1 MTPPDPDH
9 APKLTDRLNSAD
21 RTDRELMAY
30 VHAEM
35 QRLAR
40 SAMRH
45 GDRGLTLST
54 GAVVNEA
61 FLKLFGQGQQRFRDR
76 GHFLAIAATAMRQV
90 LVDHA
95 RSRLAEKRGGGH
107 SAVPWE
113 TLTPED
119 ERQFATPADPAADF
133 DRQWA
138 LALLRNAFARL
149 EAEHRTADERRQF
162 ELLRPYLT
170 RRPDPGDYD
179 RLAASLG
186 VARGSVPVLVHR
198 LGKRYQELI
207 RAEVAA
213 TVSLRTD
220 IDAELRHCL
229 QALG

>member
-95 RSRLAEKRGGGH
+95 RSRLAEKRGGGQVTSLDAIDGFDVAIEADAEQIVAIDEALGALDTLDSRARKVFELRFFAGLEVEDVAEVLGV
-107 SAVPWE
+107 SAPTVKR
-113 TLTPED
+113 D
-119 ERQFATPADPAADF
+119 ARFARAFIGERLGWQTPA
-133 DRQWA
+133 
-138 LALLRNAFARL
+138 
-149 EAEHRTADERRQF
+149 
-162 ELLRPYLT
+162 
-170 RRPDPGDYD
+170 
-179 RLAASLG
+179 
-186 VARGSVPVLVHR
+186 
-198 LGKRYQELI
+198 
-207 RAEVAA
+207 
-213 TVSLRTD
+213 
-220 IDAELRHCL
+220 
-229 QALG
+229 